1 MTVSELYSYLDSA
14 IPAALSCDW
23 DNDGLM
29 CCPDTAREVK
39 KVLFTLDVTGA
50 AAEYAALQEEYSR
63 TYSPL
68 TWHNQSNST
77 TEWAWGLSDFPW
89 DF

>member
-29 CCPDTAREVK
+29 CCPDPAREVK

-50 AAEYAALQEEYSR
+50 AAEADSACHKRHRGHVLSHAL
-63 TYSPL
+63 
-68 TWHNQSNST
+68 
-77 TEWAWGLSDFPW
+77 
-89 DF
+89 